1 MTTNIH
7 EFIMEIGDEI
17 KSRLIV
23 AIYYD
28 FTHISQVGI

>member
-7 EFIMEIGDEI
+7 EFIMEIDEI

-23 AIYYD
+23 VLYYD
-28 FTHISQVGI
+28 FTHISEVGI